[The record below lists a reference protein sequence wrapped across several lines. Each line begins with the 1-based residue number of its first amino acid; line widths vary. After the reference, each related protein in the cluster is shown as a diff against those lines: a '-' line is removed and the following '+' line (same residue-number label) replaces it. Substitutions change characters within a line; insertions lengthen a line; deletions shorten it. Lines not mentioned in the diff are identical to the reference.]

1 MPEPGVFAIALSN
14 TSVAVVKRSGGRICT
29 RCSPSPTR
37 RLDCNGKHAAT
48 QYPLPQPPQDPI
60 TVLTGRGHY
69 TITGDCPFDSDF
81 ESRVERSG
89 D

>member
-1 MPEPGVFAIALSN
+1 MPELGVFAIALSN
-14 TSVAVVKRSGGRICT
+14 TSFAVVKRSGGWICT

-37 RLDCNGKHAAT
+37 RFDCNGKHAAT
-48 QYPLPQPPQDPI
+48 QYPPQPPQDPI
-60 TVLTGRGHY
+60 TLLIGRGRY
-69 TITGDCPFDSDF
+69 TVTGDCPFDSDF